1 MAGKLTARLAPGD
14 RLEEGIVARV
24 TDAGV
29 MVALEAHPGEVCPD
43 HSVEMMA
50 GDVRVFLPKG
60 QAPIPAFALHP
71 VK

>member
-1 MAGKLTARLAPGD
+1 MAGKPTSLRPGD
-14 RLEEGIVARV
+14 RLEEGVVARV

-29 MVALEAHPGEVCPD
+29 YVALEAKPGDVCPE

-60 QAPIPAFALHP
+60 QAAIPAAGLHP